1 MSFIYSLKITT
12 NAILQIFLLGFSGYL
27 LTRRKL
33 TSAENLKFLSWA
45 TIILFF
51 PCFIFAKLI
60 ENFNFQV
67 YSNWW
72 IFPLM
77 SFVVTLV
84 GILTGVLFVKLD
96 KDLEKFKREF
106 ISLVTFQNSGYLPL
120 ILVAFL
126 LPIESQEQVFIYIF
140 LFLLGFNLIMWSV
153 GVFYLRGKKERFEL
167 SSLLSPPVI
176 AVLAALFIISLGWAN
191 SIPQFLIRPV
201 KMFGEC
207 ALPLAML
214 VVGGNLAQIDFKL
227 QESLKQVVYLVV
239 AKLVFLPLL
248 FFGII
253 FLIKPVYEI
262 AFLILLQSIMPSAT
276 SLGVIM
282 RNYDKKD
289 NIISLGIFWTHV
301 LSLLTIPLFLI
312 LFSALSAF
320 LIR

>member
-1 MSFIYSLKITT
+1 MSFIYSLKVTT
-12 NAILQIFLLGFSGYL
+12 VAILQIFLLGFSGYL
-27 LTRRKL
+27 LTKRKIA
-33 TSAENLKFLSWA
+33 SAESLKFLSWA
-45 TIILFF
+45 TITLFF

-60 ENFNFQV
+60 ENFNFQN
-67 YSNWW
+67 YCNWW
-72 IFPLM
+72 IFPLL
-77 SFVVTLV
+77 SFVVTII
-84 GILTGVLFVKLD
+84 GFFTGVLFVKLD

-106 ISLVTFQNSGYLPL
+106 ISLAAFQNSGYLPL

-126 LPIESQEQVFIYIF
+126 LPAEIQEQVFIYIF

-153 GVFYLRGKKERFEL
+153 GVFYLKGKKERFEL
-167 SSLLSPPVI
+167 SSLLSPPVT
-176 AVLAALFIISLGWAN
+176 AVFAALFVIALGLAN
-191 SIPQFLIRPV
+191 SIPQFLIKPV
-201 KMFGEC
+201 KMFGDC

-214 VVGGNLAQIDFKL
+214 VVGGNLAQIDFKIKENFKYIL
-227 QESLKQVVYLVV
+227 YLVV

-253 FLIKPVYEI
+253 FLMKPAYEI

-276 SLGVIM
+276 SLGIIM

-312 LFSALSAF
+312 LFSTLSAF